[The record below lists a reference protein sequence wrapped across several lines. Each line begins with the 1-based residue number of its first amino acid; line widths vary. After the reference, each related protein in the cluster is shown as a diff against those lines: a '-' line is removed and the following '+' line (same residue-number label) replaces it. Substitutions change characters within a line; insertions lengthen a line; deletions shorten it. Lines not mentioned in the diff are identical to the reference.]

1 MTTFLILFAV
11 FFASVMAWAYI
22 DLITRK
28 RKLRA
33 IINDLTNKGYKPNN
47 LAEFLYNIVGVNV
60 EVNKLCIADI
70 KSSNVIEYDLSALR
84 DYEILK
90 DGVTIIKK
98 SNVVGRAVIGGLF
111 FGGLGAIAG
120 VASSESTAIDKTK
133 AADLKIYTNDIDRPS
148 ILIKIFDKTIKS
160 QNQKKPYLDAAQT
173 FIDKLAIIIK

>member
-120 VASSESTAIDKTK
+120 VA
-133 AADLKIYTNDIDRPS
+133 
-148 ILIKIFDKTIKS
+148 
-160 QNQKKPYLDAAQT
+160 
-173 FIDKLAIIIK
+173 